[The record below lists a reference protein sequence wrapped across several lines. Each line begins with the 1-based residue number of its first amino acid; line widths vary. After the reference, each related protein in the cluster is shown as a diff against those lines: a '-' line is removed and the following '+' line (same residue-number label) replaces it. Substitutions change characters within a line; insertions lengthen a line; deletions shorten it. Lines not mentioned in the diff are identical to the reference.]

1 LLVGIDIVDI
11 VRIKMA
17 VERTPRFLNRVFTI
31 REIEYC
37 FKKSDPY
44 PSLAARFAAR
54 EALHKLDA
62 IFITGL
68 RFQDSEI
75 IVDANGKPH
84 LALHG
89 DAYHRAQNAGIKD
102 ISVSLSHTKEQAI
115 AIVIAS
121 KG

>member
-1 LLVGIDIVDI
+1 MLVGIDIVDI
-11 VRIKMA
+11 ARIKMA

-37 FKKSDPY
+37 LRKKDPY
-44 PSLAARFAAR
+44 PSLAVRFAAR

-62 IFITGL
+62 IFIDGI

-75 IVDANGKPH
+75 VMDAQGKPW
-84 LALHG
+84 LMLYG
-89 DAYHRAQNAGIKD
+89 EAYTRAQNAGIKD

-115 AIVIAS
+115 AIVIAN